1 MNGANTAV
9 GAERTAVRRV
19 AGLAVVRG
27 VLLLAGTGSLLA
39 GAALM
44 LAPGWFFEH
53 IGPYPPF
60 NRHYAGDLGAFNV
73 AIGLAL
79 FLAARDPLR
88 RRMLVGVAA
97 LGNVLHA
104 ANHVYDAVV
113 DGVGIEWWLRYDFA
127 TVMSAIA
134 LSAAYVYIERTTTAR
149 GLAPTL
155 TSGMPARS
163 PGAVPRDS

>member
-1 MNGANTAV
+1 V
-9 GAERTAVRRV
+9 Q
-19 AGLAVVRG
+19 G

-79 FLAARDPLR
+79 LLAVRDPPGRHL
-88 RRMLVGVAA
+88 LVGIAA
-97 LGNVLHA
+97 LGNILHA
-104 ANHVYDAVV
+104 ANHVHDAMV
-113 DGVGIEWWLRYDFA
+113 DRVGIERWLRYDLA
-127 TVMSAIA
+127 TVMTAIVLA
-134 LSAAYVYIERTTTAR
+134 VAYVYIACTAA
-149 GLAPTL
+149 APGIAPAQR
-155 TSGMPARS
+155 SGTPARS
-163 PGAVPRDS
+163 RGAMPRDP